1 MAQSATLT
9 DVAAYQAYVQ
19 DFHDE
24 LIVRAFYSPDTVQL
38 STAHEGVKGK
48 KTLTR
53 LKFVKGKAV
62 AWKSDFV
69 AATGAVT
76 LHPRTIEVEAIKRDL
91 SFVPQEFED
100 TYLGEFRKKGQNP
113 GEDLPF
119 EGQILNSIL
128 GGHAEELEEA
138 FWQAVKAGSIT
149 PGTTPM
155 AECFDGFLQIIIDEI
170 TGGGIPGSAVIPVP
184 GGAWSMVNVVE
195 TVENMWKALGPSYK
209 KMAVDVYMSWN
220 NFTLFNQAYREL
232 YGFNF
237 GSTEAARK
245 KLDFSM
251 NANLVALPGMG
262 ESDRVVMTPRGNLHV
277 AYDDLSDLN
286 MFEFEKSKR
295 QMDFWMD
302 FKVGVQIAQID
313 EAGLI
318 VNDLE

>member
-9 DVAAYQAYVQ
+9 DVASYQAYVQ
-19 DFHDE
+19 DFHDV
-24 LIVRAFYSPDTVQL
+24 LIARAFYSPETVQL

-53 LKFVKGKAV
+53 IKFVSGKAV
-62 AWKSDFV
+62 AWKGDFV

-76 LHPRTIEVEAIKRDL
+76 MHPRTIEVEAIKRDL
-91 SFVPQEFED
+91 SFIPQEFED
-100 TYLGEFRKKGQNP
+100 TYLGEFRKKGQAP

-119 EGQILNSIL
+119 EGQILNTIL
-128 GGHAEELEEA
+128 SGHAEELEEA

-155 AECFDGFLQIIIDEI
+155 AQCFDGFLQVIIDEI
-170 TGGGIPGSAVIPVP
+170 TGGGIPGSAVVPVS
-184 GGAWSMVNVVE
+184 GGSLTMTNMVE
-195 TVENMWKALGPSYK
+195 TVENMWIALGAAYK
-209 KMAVDVYMSWN
+209 KMPVDVYLSWN

-237 GSTEAARK
+237 GSTQDARR

-251 NANLVALPGMG
+251 NASLIPLPGMG
-262 ESDRVVMTPRGNLHV
+262 TSDRIVMTPRGNLHV
-277 AYDDLSDLN
+277 AYDALSDAS
-286 MFEFEKSKR
+286 MFEFEKNKR

-302 FKVGVQIAQID
+302 FKVGCQIAQID
-313 EAGLI
+313 EGGLI
-318 VNDLE
+318 VNDLT

>member
-9 DVAAYQAYVQ
+9 DVAAYQDYVQ
-19 DFHDE
+19 DFHDK
-24 LIVRAFYSPDTVQL
+24 LITRAFFSPETVQM
-38 STAHEGVKGK
+38 STTHEGVKGK

-62 AWKSDFV
+62 AWSSSFS
-69 AATGAVT
+69 AATGAVSM
-76 LHPRTIEVEAIKRDL
+76 HPRTIEVEAIKRDL

-119 EGQILNSIL
+119 EGYVLESIL
-128 GGHAEELEEA
+128 AGHAEELEESL
-138 FWQAVKAGSIT
+138 WQAVKAGSIT
-149 PGTTPM
+149 PGVTPM
-155 AECFDGFLQIIIDEI
+155 AQCFDGLLQIIIDEI
-170 TGGGIPGSAVIPVP
+170 AGGGIPGSAVVPTP
-184 GGAWSMVNVVE
+184 GGAISESNIVALVE
-195 TVENMWKALGPSYK
+195 DMWKTLGAGYK
-209 KMAVDVYMSWN
+209 KMPVDVYMSWN
-220 NFTLFNQAYREL
+220 NFTLYSQAYRDQFGFS
-232 YGFNF
+232 YG
-237 GSTEAARK
+237 SAESARR

-251 NANLVALPGMG
+251 NANLIPMPGMG
-262 ESDRVVMTPRGNLHV
+262 ESDRIVLTPRGNLHT
-277 AYDDLSDLN
+277 AFDSFADTN
-286 MFEFEKSKR
+286 MFEFEKNKR

>member
-19 DFHDE
+19 DFHDK
-24 LIVRAFYSPDTVQL
+24 LIARAFYSPETVQL

-53 LKFVKGKAV
+53 IKFVKGKAV
-62 AWKSDFV
+62 AWKSDFS

-76 LHPRTIEVEAIKRDL
+76 MHPRTIEVEAVKRDL
-91 SFVPQEFED
+91 SFIPQEFED

-119 EGQILNSIL
+119 EGQILNTIL
-128 GGHAEELEEA
+128 AGHAEELEEA
-138 FWQAVKAGSIT
+138 FWQGVKAGSIV
-149 PGTTPM
+149 PGTTPL
-155 AECFDGFLQIIIDEI
+155 EQCFDGFLEIIKDEI
-170 TGGGIPGSAVIPVP
+170 TGGGIPGSAVIPVL
-184 GGAWSMVNVVE
+184 GGSFTTTNIVD
-195 TVENMWKALGPSYK
+195 TIENMWKALGAGYK
-209 KMAVDVYMSWN
+209 SMPVDVYMSWN

-262 ESDRVVMTPRGNLHV
+262 DSDRVVMTPRGNLHV
-277 AYDDLSDLN
+277 AYDDLSDAS
-286 MFEFEKSKR
+286 MFNFEKNKR
-295 QMDFWMD
+295 VMDFWMD
-302 FKVGVQIAQID
+302 FKVGVQIGQID